1 MTSIPFDT
9 LKMMERL
16 ESAGF
21 TNAQARVQIEVL
33 AEVIGKESA
42 GVADRYL
49 SKQEFAP
56 EIAGIRASL
65 GTLDVKIDKV
75 AAEVKS
81 ELIRWVVSVGVLQTT
96 LIAALLLKLTH

>member
-33 AEVIGKESA
+33 AEV
-42 GVADRYL
+42 
-49 SKQEFAP
+49 
-56 EIAGIRASL
+56 
-65 GTLDVKIDKV
+65 
-75 AAEVKS
+75 KS
-81 ELIRWVVSVGVLQTT
+81 ELIRWVVSVGVLQTA